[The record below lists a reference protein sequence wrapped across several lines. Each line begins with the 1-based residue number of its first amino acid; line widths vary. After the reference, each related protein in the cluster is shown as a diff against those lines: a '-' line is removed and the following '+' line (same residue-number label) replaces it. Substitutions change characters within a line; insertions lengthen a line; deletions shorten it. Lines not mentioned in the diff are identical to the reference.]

1 MHRTVEVSPGR
12 GASRG
17 RRPKT
22 LFSTG
27 IYPYTALMH
36 PHPSRASG
44 APPPPGGAGAVQVI
58 APERRA
64 RGACLDFALPRRHPM
79 HRTVGISPG
88 EGSGREPPRRRQKPY
103 WPFPRAPAQERGQY
117 RREPWRG
124 TSPGRRTRIPLSSLP
139 HPARASGAPPP
150 PQAGAVQV
158 ISPERPARGVGP
170 RSRPSPASSH
180 APDRG
185 DSIVGEGTPSPSG
198 RTILA
203 LPLAPAQERALSW

>member
-64 RGACLDFALPRRHPM
+64 RGACLDSALPRRHPM

-88 EGSGREPPRRRQKPY
+88 EGSGREPPPRRQKPY
-103 WPFPRAPAQERGQY
+103 RPFPRAPAQERALSW
-117 RREPWRG
+117 REPG
-124 TSPGRRTRIPLSSLP
+124 KGANLGRRTQIRSPLP
-139 HPARASGAPPP
+139 HPAPTGGGSAGDTLWKGRPGKLVPDPALHRRHPTHRTVVAITRGGA
-150 PQAGAVQV
+150 
-158 ISPERPARGVGP
+158 
-170 RSRPSPASSH
+170 
-180 APDRG
+180 
-185 DSIVGEGTPSPSG
+185 GEGTPSPLR
-198 RTILA
+198 RTIPA
-203 LPLAPAQERALSW
+203 LP